1 MSYKQMTLAMQSDS
15 GFEKHRKPTR
25 RDEFLAQM
33 DKVVPWLD
41 LCALIAPVYPQ
52 ARERGGRRPIGL
64 ERMLRIYFFAAVVRP
79 FGPWGGRIAVR
90 LAGDASVRGDR
101 SWP

>member
-33 DKVVPWLD
+33 DNEP
-41 LCALIAPVYPQ
+41 P
-52 ARERGGRRPIGL
+52 REPR
-64 ERMLRIYFFAAVVRP
+64 RP
-79 FGPWGGRIAVR
+79 FGLSHA
-90 LAGDASVRGDR
+90 ACFCSATFA
-101 SWP
+101 